1 MEWFSQQS
9 IDMSLWA
16 LDQNEILH
24 SQPTQIAGSRHFWAS
39 GAEPQLPSRTSRR
52 SDQRLYLLQTSNLTI
67 PNSRELFHRHKAVFA
82 PRGIVQ
88 RYQGRSFEKK
98 EGRSIPKPRSAAAC
112 SSLPLLHHFAEVFE
126 EVVRIVGAGAG
137 FGVVLHAE
145 QRQGA
150 VAEAF
155 EGVVVEVDVGEV
167 DFSGVEGVGID
178 GEVVIVAGDLDLA
191 GVVALYRD
199 DCRRGGR
206 T

>member
-52 SDQRLYLLQTSNLTI
+52 SAQRLYLLQTSNLTI

-98 EGRSIPKPRSAAAC
+98 EGRSPSVAKMPSILLTIDRRSPLK
-112 SSLPLLHHFAEVFE
+112 SSRSRWARRASSSPSLGIGTIEHTRGSPLSQAIKVRSNISTSMMSVFA
-126 EVVRIVGAGAG
+126 RRARRSTGR
-137 FGVVLHAE
+137 L
-145 QRQGA
+145 
-150 VAEAF
+150 
-155 EGVVVEVDVGEV
+155 EG
-167 DFSGVEGVGID
+167 
-178 GEVVIVAGDLDLA
+178 
-191 GVVALYRD
+191 
-199 DCRRGGR
+199 CM